1 VSMRLNSIAVQ
12 TENDQT
18 SFNEEEGDSQIF
30 ALPKIVRQGES
41 VMTFAEYPHH
51 STDKPRLS
59 INRRSNVAKID
70 VSNFDRAIAS
80 DTFNNLMYEDDFKK
94 RFSYLA

>member
-1 VSMRLNSIAVQ
+1 MRLNTIAVQ

-18 SFNEEEGDSQIF
+18 PYNEEEGDSQIF
-30 ALPKIVRQGES
+30 DIPKIVRKGES
-41 VMTFAEYPHH
+41 VMTFAENPHH

-59 INRRSNVAKID
+59 NKRRSFGAKID
-70 VSNFDRAIAS
+70 VSNFERAIAS
-80 DTFNNLMYEDDFKK
+80 DTLNNLNYEDDFKK